1 MQSSLAPLSWS
12 VLSSAAATGL
22 VVPFPC
28 LRSCPTAHTAERR
41 WLTVMVGTVVLAL
54 VSVAMARAGNATASP
69 SEDEAIPQLYAAVG
83 GKVSLPCNTS
93 IPAGGDGVSLILW
106 YHGDYGIPIYS
117 LDARDQPLGKARHFP
132 GQDLGTRAYLDVS
145 SKPPTLNIDPVLESD
160 AGEYR
165 CRVDYSRQRTQHR
178 NVNLTVIVPPK
189 DAIIRDE
196 SGKPLHGVIGPY
208 DEGAHLVLI
217 CDADGGRPAPAVTWW
232 RGSELVDDKY
242 ALSPLDVVRNELVI
256 KKLQRS
262 DLLTTYTC
270 QASNTNLTLPRSSSV
285 TINMN
290 LRPLDVRITTLK
302 RPLSAHRK
310 VELSCQSTGGRPAPQ
325 LTWWLGKKKLSF
337 ARDNVSVGD
346 NVTTS
351 TVSFAPNTDDHGK
364 YLACRADNPLLSSA
378 GLEDGW
384 TLNIQYVPR
393 LSLSLGANM
402 KHKAIREGS
411 DVYLE
416 CNIQANPAVSE
427 VGWKF
432 EGKPLYSNVKQ
443 GIIISN
449 QSLVLQKVRR
459 ESRGHYQCVAANVEG
474 EGESDRVLLRVH
486 YAPVCKKRQN
496 LVYGVARDEEAEISC
511 EVEADPSELSFK
523 WSLNNSV
530 EVFDVKTFTVNG
542 TTSVASYRP
551 RWKHSYGLLYCW
563 ATNTIGMQREPCAF
577 HIIPAV
583 SRWTGPPEAVRN
595 CRVSNQ
601 TSVSL
606 AVECDPGD
614 HGGLR
619 QTFHLE
625 VYNSALELL
634 QRNLSS
640 SEGAS
645 FVVRDLPPGTAFILV
660 LYGSNSKGRSNSVSI
675 STNTLPSPERRTANT
690 DITSV
695 SPVLGVLIGIV
706 GALVLV
712 AIVIVVVMRLRGD
725 DSEKR
730 ATEESPEKNQNH
742 QRKAVDDL
750 ALTDIDTKDPSV
762 IQKTSDSQEYPR
774 VAVRRIPTFPAHRT
788 YDSFSPSDYN
798 YENIQSLRRPSPVK
812 MDNEVRYAELS
823 LPRSKYPVRIREP
836 PTDYAQIDFQR
847 AGVLFS
853 AVPPQSEEE
862 DPCAAVGSDTPL
874 MNSLQPNVRHLG
886 GAPSD
891 HNTIST
897 PV

>member
-1 MQSSLAPLSWS
+1 MQQEIKNGESEE
-12 VLSSAAATGL
+12 SAAKKK
-22 VVPFPC
+22 PQC
-28 LRSCPTAHTAERR
+28 ER
-41 WLTVMVGTVVLAL
+41 T
-54 VSVAMARAGNATASP
+54 
-69 SEDEAIPQLYAAVG
+69 AIPQLYAAVG

-145 SKPPTLNIDPVLESD
+145 LKPPALNIDPVLESD

-178 NVNLTVIVPPK
+178 NVNLTFPPK

-290 LRPLDVRITTLK
+290 LRPLDVRITTSK

-416 CNIQANPAVSE
+416 CNIQAKPAVSE

-474 EGESDRVLLRVH
+474 EGESDRVLIRVH
-486 YAPVCKKRQN
+486 YVPVCKKRQN

-530 EVFDVKTFTVNG
+530 EVFDVKTFAVNG

-577 HIIPAV
+577 HIIPA
-583 SRWTGPPEAVRN
+583 GE
-595 CRVSNQ
+595 
-601 TSVSL
+601 SL
-606 AVECDPGD
+606 IS
-614 HGGLR
+614 
-619 QTFHLE
+619 
-625 VYNSALELL
+625 SA
-634 QRNLSS
+634 S
-640 SEGAS
+640 
-645 FVVRDLPPGTAFILV
+645 
-660 LYGSNSKGRSNSVSI
+660 
-675 STNTLPSPERRTANT
+675 
-690 DITSV
+690 
-695 SPVLGVLIGIV
+695 
-706 GALVLV
+706 
-712 AIVIVVVMRLRGD
+712 
-725 DSEKR
+725 
-730 ATEESPEKNQNH
+730 
-742 QRKAVDDL
+742 
-750 ALTDIDTKDPSV
+750 
-762 IQKTSDSQEYPR
+762 
-774 VAVRRIPTFPAHRT
+774 
-788 YDSFSPSDYN
+788 
-798 YENIQSLRRPSPVK
+798 
-812 MDNEVRYAELS
+812 
-823 LPRSKYPVRIREP
+823 
-836 PTDYAQIDFQR
+836 
-847 AGVLFS
+847 
-853 AVPPQSEEE
+853 
-862 DPCAAVGSDTPL
+862 
-874 MNSLQPNVRHLG
+874 
-886 GAPSD
+886 
-891 HNTIST
+891 
-897 PV
+897 

>member
-1 MQSSLAPLSWS
+1 MIG
-12 VLSSAAATGL
+12 V
-22 VVPFPC
+22 
-28 LRSCPTAHTAERR
+28 
-41 WLTVMVGTVVLAL
+41 VVLGM
-54 VSVAMARAGNATASP
+54 VSVAMAHTADVTAPP
-69 SEDEAIPQLYAAVG
+69 SEEEAMPQLFAAVG
-83 GKVSLPCNTS
+83 GKVSLPCNTT
-93 IPAGGDGVSLILW
+93 IPMGGDGVSLILW

-117 LDARDQPLGKARHFP
+117 LDARDQPMSKARHFP
-132 GQDLGTRAYLDVS
+132 GQDLGTRAYFDVS
-145 SKPPTLNIDPVLESD
+145 AKPPVLRIDPVLESD

-196 SGKPLHGVIGPY
+196 TGKPLHGVIGPY

-217 CDADGGRPAPAVTWW
+217 CDADGGRPPPSVTWW
-232 RGSELVDDKY
+232 RGSTLVDEKF
-242 ALSPLDVVRNELVI
+242 AMTPLDVVRNELVVNR
-256 KKLQRS
+256 LQRT
-262 DLLTTYTC
+262 DLLATFTC
-270 QASNTNLTLPRSSSV
+270 RASNTNLTLPRSSSV

-290 LRPLDVRITTLK
+290 LRPLDVRIISLK
-302 RPLSAHRK
+302 RPLSAGRK
-310 VELSCQSTGGRPAPQ
+310 VELVCQSSGGRPPPQ
-325 LTWWLGKKKLSF
+325 ITWWLGKKKLSF
-337 ARDNVSVGD
+337 VRDNVTVND
-346 NVTTS
+346 NYTTS
-351 TVSFAPNTDDHGK
+351 SITFSPSIDDHGK
-364 YLACRADNPLLSSA
+364 YLSCHADNPLLSNS

-411 DVYLE
+411 DVYFE
-416 CNIQANPAVSE
+416 CNIQANPMVSD

-432 EGKPLYSNVKQ
+432 EGKPLYSNIKQ
-443 GIIISN
+443 GVIVSN
-449 QSLVLQKVRR
+449 QSLVLQKVRK

-474 EGESDRVLLRVH
+474 EGESDRVPLRVH
-486 YAPVCKKRQN
+486 YTPVCKKRQN

-511 EVEADPSELSFK
+511 EVEADPGELSFK
-523 WSLNNSV
+523 WALNNSV
-530 EVFDVKTFTVNG
+530 ETFDVKTFVVNG
-542 TTSVASYRP
+542 TASVATYRP

-563 ATNTIGMQREPCAF
+563 AQNSIGVQREPCAF
-577 HIIPAV
+577 HIIPA
-583 SRWTGPPEAVRN
+583 GPPEAVKN
-595 CRVSNQ
+595 CHVSNQ
-601 TSVSL
+601 TVTSLSVDC
-606 AVECDPGD
+606 EPGD

-634 QRNLSS
+634 QRNVSS
-640 SEGAS
+640 TDGAA
-645 FVVRDLPPGTAFILV
+645 FTVRDLPPGTAFILV

-690 DITSV
+690 DITTV

-725 DSEKR
+725 DTEKR
-730 ATEESPEKNQNH
+730 PTEDSPEKSQNH
-742 QRKAVDDL
+742 QRKTTDDL
-750 ALTDIDTKDPSV
+750 TLTDLDTKDPSV
-762 IQKTSDSQEYPR
+762 IQKNTDSQEYPR
-774 VAVRRIPTFPAHRT
+774 VAVRRIPAYTTHRT
-788 YDSFSPSDYN
+788 YDSFSPNDYN

-836 PTDYAQIDFQR
+836 PTEYAQIDFQR

-853 AVPPQSEEE
+853 TGQPPEHEED
-862 DPCAAVGSDTPL
+862 DPCAVTSETPL
-874 MNSLQPNVRHLG
+874 MNNMQPNARHLS
-886 GAPSD
+886 GASSD

>member
-1 MQSSLAPLSWS
+1 
-12 VLSSAAATGL
+12 
-22 VVPFPC
+22 
-28 LRSCPTAHTAERR
+28 
-41 WLTVMVGTVVLAL
+41 
-54 VSVAMARAGNATASP
+54 
-69 SEDEAIPQLYAAVG
+69 
-83 GKVSLPCNTS
+83 
-93 IPAGGDGVSLILW
+93 
-106 YHGDYGIPIYS
+106 
-117 LDARDQPLGKARHFP
+117 
-132 GQDLGTRAYLDVS
+132 
-145 SKPPTLNIDPVLESD
+145 
-160 AGEYR
+160 
-165 CRVDYSRQRTQHR
+165 
-178 NVNLTVIVPPK
+178 
-189 DAIIRDE
+189 
-196 SGKPLHGVIGPY
+196 
-208 DEGAHLVLI
+208 
-217 CDADGGRPAPAVTWW
+217 
-232 RGSELVDDKY
+232 
-242 ALSPLDVVRNELVI
+242 
-256 KKLQRS
+256 
-262 DLLTTYTC
+262 
-270 QASNTNLTLPRSSSV
+270 
-285 TINMN
+285 
-290 LRPLDVRITTLK
+290 
-302 RPLSAHRK
+302 
-310 VELSCQSTGGRPAPQ
+310 
-325 LTWWLGKKKLSF
+325 
-337 ARDNVSVGD
+337 
-346 NVTTS
+346 
-351 TVSFAPNTDDHGK
+351 
-364 YLACRADNPLLSSA
+364 
-378 GLEDGW
+378 
-384 TLNIQYVPR
+384 
-393 LSLSLGANM
+393 M

-432 EGKPLYSNVKQ
+432 EGKPLYSNLKQ
-443 GIIISN
+443 GIIVSN

-511 EVEADPSELSFK
+511 EVEADPPELSFK
-523 WSLNNSV
+523 WSLNNSL
-530 EVFDVKTFTVNG
+530 EVFDVKSFSVNG
-542 TTSVASYRP
+542 TSSVAAYRP

-563 ATNTIGMQREPCAF
+563 AANAIGNQREPCAF
-577 HIIPAV
+577 HIIPA
-583 SRWTGPPEAVRN
+583 GPPEAVRN

-601 TSVSL
+601 TSASL
-606 AVECDPGD
+606 SVECEPGD

-640 SEGAS
+640 VEGAS

-725 DSEKR
+725 DSEK
-730 ATEESPEKNQNH
+730 Q
-742 QRKAVDDL
+742 
-750 ALTDIDTKDPSV
+750 
-762 IQKTSDSQEYPR
+762 YPR
-774 VAVRRIPTFPAHRT
+774 VAVRRIPAYTTHRT

-836 PTDYAQIDFQR
+836 PTEYAQIDFQR

-853 AVPPQSEEE
+853 TVPPLQPDED

-874 MNSLQPNVRHLG
+874 MNSLQPNTRVRSG
-886 GAPSD
+886 
-891 HNTIST
+891 
-897 PV
+897 

>member
-1 MQSSLAPLSWS
+1 MPSFLAPLSWS
-12 VLSSAAATGL
+12 LLSSAAAKCL
-22 VVPFPC
+22 AVPFPC
-28 LRSCPTAHTAERR
+28 LRSSPTTQTAERR
-41 WLTVMVGTVVLAL
+41 RLAIMLGTVVLAL
-54 VSVAMARAGNATASP
+54 VSVAMARAGNATVSP
-69 SEDEAIPQLYAAVG
+69 SDDEAIPQFYAAVG

-217 CDADGGRPAPAVTWW
+217 CDADGGRPAPSVTWW
-232 RGSELVDDKY
+232 RGPELVDDKY

-256 KKLQRS
+256 KRLQRS
-262 DLLTTYTC
+262 DLLATYTC

-364 YLACRADNPLLSSA
+364 YLACRADNPLLSGA

-443 GIIISN
+443 GVIISN

-523 WSLNNSV
+523 WALNNSV

-577 HIIPAV
+577 HIIPA
-583 SRWTGPPEAVRN
+583 GPPEAVRN

-606 AVECDPGD
+606 AVECEPGD

-730 ATEESPEKNQNH
+730 PTEESPEKNQNH

-762 IQKTSDSQEYPR
+762 IQKTSDSQAEYPR
-774 VAVRRIPTFPAHRT
+774 VAVRRIPAYPAHRT

-836 PTDYAQIDFQR
+836 PTEYAQIDFQR